1 MKKTNIKFCR
11 SCRYLPRQNIA
22 NNVALLIIAHNPQ
35 GSATMHDDIPDHSIH
50 GPYDDDNSAV
60 HVPIVL
66 KANEGIFA
74 KFDAS
79 CFER

>member
-1 MKKTNIKFCR
+1 
-11 SCRYLPRQNIA
+11 
-22 NNVALLIIAHNPQ
+22 
-35 GSATMHDDIPDHSIH
+35 MHDDIPDHSIH

-79 CFER
+79 CFERWYFRYLRPLAGDSAVSASTDFSIACDSDSSRSG